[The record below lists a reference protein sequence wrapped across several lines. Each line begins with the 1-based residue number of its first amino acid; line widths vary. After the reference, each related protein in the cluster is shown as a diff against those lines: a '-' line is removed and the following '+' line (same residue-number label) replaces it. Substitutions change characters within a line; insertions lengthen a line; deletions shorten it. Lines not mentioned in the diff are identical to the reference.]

1 MRLNGYTRRAK
12 AATAP
17 VAILGNPWD
26 FTALTVIQATELL
39 TVFVNE
45 RPVRVPP
52 AATGLDAVRALDP
65 ELARELAEGRA
76 YLTDGRGIRTG
87 AGEPIT
93 AGAILR
99 AVISARQTQ
108 DADADA

>member
-52 AATGLDAVRALDP
+52 AATGLDAVRALDLD
-65 ELARELAEGRA
+65 LARELAAGRA
-76 YLTDGRGIRTG
+76 YLTDARGIRIG
-87 AGEPIT
+87 AGELLV

-99 AVISARQTQ
+99 VVVSARQAGDS
-108 DADADA
+108 DADA